1 MTLYVR
7 SLLNEEGKRLSRTAR
22 KTNNAITLRRAQVI
36 LHSAQGFTPP
46 KIADMLGLSVE
57 WTRHIIHEFNEKGF
71 DSLKPLP
78 NKGGTGRPRKFVD
91 EIRLEMVN
99 VALTPPSSMGYPFT
113 TWSLRKLRDAIVERG
128 IVADISISNLQKIL
142 KDEELTYQ
150 AVKTWKQSDDP
161 DFEKKKGRI
170 DSLTRK
176 KHNPPVVLSF
186 DEAGPLQL
194 RPVGGGHWQVGSHP
208 DRVPISYSRKEGTR
222 QLLLAFNYY
231 HGTFFGRLRRRKTA
245 KNILSFFREL
255 RRHYPAEQRIHI
267 IMDNLSAHS
276 TEDIVKWAKEN
287 RVSFAP
293 TPTNASWL
301 NPVECHIGDIQRLAL
316 KDTNYTKWPEVD
328 AALQSAI
335 RYKNAHR
342 KEMLENREKR
352 KKDKRTARKRVI
364 WKFRTQNSVI
374 ETRH

>member
-113 TWSLRKLRDAIVERG
+113 TWSLRKLRDAIVEKG
-128 IVADISISNLQKIL
+128 IVADISVSNLQKIL

-150 AVKTWKQSDDP
+150 AVRTWKESDDP
-161 DFEKKKGRI
+161 DFGRKKRRI
-170 DSLTRK
+170 DRLTRRR
-176 KHNPPVVLSF
+176 HNPPVVISF
-186 DEAGPLQL
+186 DEAGPLQAQAGGW
-194 RPVGGGHWQVGSHP
+194 RP
-208 DRVPISYSRKEGTR
+208 
-222 QLLLAFNYY
+222 LANQW
-231 HGTFFGRLRRRKTA
+231 
-245 KNILSFFREL
+245 S
-255 RRHYPAEQRIHI
+255 
-267 IMDNLSAHS
+267 S
-276 TEDIVKWAKEN
+276 
-287 RVSFAP
+287 
-293 TPTNASWL
+293 
-301 NPVECHIGDIQRLAL
+301 
-316 KDTNYTKWPEVD
+316 
-328 AALQSAI
+328 
-335 RYKNAHR
+335 
-342 KEMLENREKR
+342 
-352 KKDKRTARKRVI
+352 
-364 WKFRTQNSVI
+364 
-374 ETRH
+374 